1 MADND
6 QDRGQQGLQ
15 DQKQAVAQRKRQ
27 PPRVSGNLKPRL
39 SASFPAKGEM
49 TAPTQEPGKRTR
61 PLIKLLVPIKDRA

>member
-15 DQKQAVAQRKRQ
+15 DQKQAVAQKKEAAAQGQRE
-27 PPRVSGNLKPRL
+27 L
-39 SASFPAKGEM
+39 E
-49 TAPTQEPGKRTR
+49 APLVGQFPGKRTR